1 MNDHEM
7 NVCGADYDDVKKPFE
22 IIGNNFYFESWLYDV
37 YINECID
44 SENDPDDSEQE
55 IISIPLNEPL
65 LKGYSNMFIE
75 YFYADI
81 WYPIIAEYTIPS
93 YLVKLSE
100 NDVKYMITNHN
111 APTTVYERIEDILLK
126 APTPKFYRLN
136 SLSSK
141 YKGKLD
147 MDDAIKHMFTSNRII
162 STISSQTSPY
172 IFIREFIDLT
182 MYDEYR
188 CFIKNRTLLG
198 VSRYYT
204 DSDSMDTSNSNYLS
218 NKDKISLIKFVK
230 KIISE
235 LDIYNDFTIDIA
247 FSPSNIFVIEI
258 NSPVY
263 MMAGSCYFTL
273 FDIKNVID
281 KKHENISY
289 PIFKGVK
296 E

>member
-7 NVCGADYDDVKKPFE
+7 NVCGADYDDVKTPFE
-22 IIGNNFYFESWLYDV
+22 IIGNNFNFESWLYDV
-37 YINECID
+37 YINEC
-44 SENDPDDSEQE
+44 SENDPDDSDRE
-55 IISIPLNEPL
+55 IISIPLNEAL
-65 LKGYSNMFIE
+65 LKTYSNMFIE

-100 NDVKYMITNHN
+100 NDVKYMIKNYK
-111 APTTVYERIEDILLK
+111 APTTVYECIEDILLK

-141 YKGKLD
+141 YKGTLD

-172 IFIREFIDLT
+172 LFIREFIDLT
-182 MYDEYR
+182 IYDEYR

-204 DSDSMDTSNSNYLS
+204 DSDTMDTSNSNYLS

-263 MMAGSCYFTL
+263 MMAGSCYFTH

-289 PIFKGVK
+289 PIFKGIK